1 MGDRTSPP
9 TIRMVIVLRS
19 SSVAPKMGAALAA
32 LVPLGFAF
40 VALRSDG
47 DPPDDAQLTTADSA
61 PATTA
66 AAASLTGAPVQ
77 QIGLP
82 VADESVAVASYQAP
96 VATAAA
102 PPSTPVAPPAVAVG
116 SGHGHGDGGAAT
128 GGMGATTAKPAA
140 PASTVAPAA
149 TPAPTV
155 APAAPV
161 APAADHGHGGGGTGM
176 ATTASTAATG
186 GTTATQPAIT
196 QPMGDHAM
204 GDPAAGGAMETHG
217 YNVHDFTNHVI
228 ATLGEQMLA
237 PGQQQYG
244 GYERNGNVITARS
257 PITGLRPVAE
267 QAIAQMKKAHP
278 DLTGAELESEIAQQL
293 TNLNDWDDL
302 RPKTQEKMM
311 ILSGVDIASLDGDVR
326 EQRINHLQHSP
337 LPFGDITEVLTPD
350 VVIDLGYTH
359 TLDKEWTIAE
369 DQGNGVFKITL
380 VSNNDNGSHTG
391 HILGSFRVQAPE
403 GTSVRKAKRIGNE
416 MVHNENN
423 NDKLLL
429 DEAVK
434 KILYGETPL
443 LDYSQMT
450 PEQKLAAYAGK
461 GLPIT

>member
-1 MGDRTSPP
+1 M
-9 TIRMVIVLRS
+9 LRS
-19 SSVAPKMGAALAA
+19 SSAAPKVGVALAA

-47 DPPDDAQLTTADSA
+47 DPPDDAQLTTAD
-61 PATTA
+61 ATTVSTA
-66 AAASLTGAPVQ
+66 AAASSTGAPVQ

-82 VADESVAVASYQAP
+82 VADGSVAVAPYQAP

-102 PPSTPVAPPAVAVG
+102 PPSTPAPPAVAAG
-116 SGHGHGDGGAAT
+116 DGHGHGDGGAAT
-128 GGMGATTAKPAA
+128 GGTGATTAKPAA

-149 TPAPTV
+149 APAPTV
-155 APAAPV
+155 AP

-176 ATTASTAATG
+176 ATTASTAAT
-186 GTTATQPAIT
+186 ATEPATT

-204 GDPAAGGAMETHG
+204 GDTAAAGAVETHG
-217 YNVHDFTNHVI
+217 YNVHDFTNHVV
-228 ATLGEQMLA
+228 ATLGEQMLT

-293 TNLNDWDDL
+293 TNLNDWEDL

-311 ILSGVDIASLDGDVR
+311 ILSGIDIASLDGDVR
-326 EQRINHLQHSP
+326 ERRINHLQHSP

-350 VVIDLGYTH
+350 VTIDLGYTH

-380 VSNNDNGSHTG
+380 VSNNDNGAHTG
-391 HILGSFRVQAPE
+391 HILGSFRVQTPE

-416 MVHNENN
+416 MVRNENN

-434 KILYGETPL
+434 KILYGETPP

-461 GLPIT
+461 GLPTT

>member
-1 MGDRTSPP
+1 
-9 TIRMVIVLRS
+9 MVTVLRS
-19 SSVAPKMGAALAA
+19 SSAAPKVGVALAA

-47 DPPDDAQLTTADSA
+47 DPPDDAQLTMADA
-61 PATTA
+61 TTATTA

-82 VADESVAVASYQAP
+82 VADESVAVAPYQAP
-96 VATAAA
+96 AATAAA
-102 PPSTPVAPPAVAVG
+102 PPSTPVAPPAPPP
-116 SGHGHGDGGAAT
+116 AAT
-128 GGMGATTAKPAA
+128 GGKGATTAKPAA
-140 PASTVAPAA
+140 PASTAAPAA

-155 APAAPV
+155 APTPTV

-186 GTTATQPAIT
+186 GTTATQPATT

-204 GDPAAGGAMETHG
+204 GDSAAGGALETHG
-217 YNVHDFTNHVI
+217 YNVHDFTNHVV
-228 ATLGEQMLA
+228 ATLGEQMLV

-278 DLTGAELESEIAQQL
+278 DLTGVELEAEIAQQL
-293 TNLNDWDDL
+293 TNLNDWEDL
-302 RPKTQEKMM
+302 RPRTQEKMM
-311 ILSGVDIASLDGDVR
+311 ILSGIDIASLDGDVR
-326 EQRINHLQHSP
+326 EKAINHLQHSP

-350 VVIDLGYTH
+350 VTIDLGYTH

-380 VSNNDNGSHTG
+380 VSNNDNGAHSG
-391 HILGSFRVQAPE
+391 HILGSFRVQTPE
-403 GTSVRKAKRIGNE
+403 GTSARKAKRIGNE

-461 GLPIT
+461 GLPTT

>member
-1 MGDRTSPP
+1 M
-9 TIRMVIVLRS
+9 LRS
-19 SSVAPKMGAALAA
+19 SSAVPKVGVALAA

-47 DPPDDAQLTTADSA
+47 DPPDDARLATADA
-61 PATTA
+61 TTTTA

-82 VADESVAVASYQAP
+82 VADESVAVSPYQAP
-96 VATAAA
+96 PATAAPPGPPVLPPA
-102 PPSTPVAPPAVAVG
+102 PAPGAPPAVAAT
-116 SGHGHGDGGAAT
+116 GHGHGDGAAAT
-128 GGMGATTAKPAA
+128 SAKTDMPVATSAPVTTVAPTA
-140 PASTVAPAA
+140 PADQAHGGGTHGGGGADTTAPAA
-149 TPAPTV
+149 T
-155 APAAPV
+155 
-161 APAADHGHGGGGTGM
+161 
-176 ATTASTAATG
+176 AT
-186 GTTATQPAIT
+186 TQPAAA
-196 QPMGDHAM
+196 QPMADDATADHAM
-204 GDPAAGGAMETHG
+204 GGMTGGVLETHG
-217 YNVHDFTNHVI
+217 YNVHDFTSHVI

-278 DLTGAELESEIAQQL
+278 DLTGVELEAEIAQQL
-293 TNLNDWDDL
+293 TNLNDWEDL
-302 RPKTQEKMM
+302 RPRTQEKMM
-311 ILSGVDIASLDGDVR
+311 ILSGIDIASLDGDVR
-326 EQRINHLQHSP
+326 EKAINHLQHSP

-350 VVIDLGYTH
+350 VTIDLGYTH

-380 VSNNDNGSHTG
+380 VSNNDNGSHSG
-391 HILGSFRVQAPE
+391 HILGSFRVQTPE
-403 GTSVRKAKRIGNE
+403 GTSVRRAKRIGNE
-416 MVHNENN
+416 MVRNENN
-423 NDKLLL
+423 NDELLL

-434 KILYGETPL
+434 KILYGETPP

-461 GLPIT
+461 GLPTA